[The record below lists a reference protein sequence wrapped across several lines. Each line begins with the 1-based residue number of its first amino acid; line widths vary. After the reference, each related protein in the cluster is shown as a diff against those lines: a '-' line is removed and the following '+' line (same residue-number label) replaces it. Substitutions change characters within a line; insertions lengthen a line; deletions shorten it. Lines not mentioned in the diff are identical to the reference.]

1 MARNFWR
8 RGSSGDTVK
17 YLIMIYSNPMSRA
30 VWEKFSQEQRAEGL
44 TVYDALRDDMI
55 ASGEYIVSEALA
67 DPSLGRRVSVQD
79 GQTLTSDGPYAEVKE
94 HLAGFFL
101 IECDSMER
109 AVERAARVPEA
120 ALGLVEVRP
129 VFDRSGWEM

>member
-1 MARNFWR
+1 M
-8 RGSSGDTVK
+8 K
-17 YLIMIYSNPMSRA
+17 YLIMIYSNPKSRTI
-30 VWEKFSQEQRAEGL
+30 WESFSKEQRAEGL
-44 TVYDALRDDMI
+44 TVYDALRDDLI
-55 ASGEYIVSEALA
+55 ASGEFIVTEALA
-67 DPSLGRRVSVQD
+67 DASLGKRVSVQD
-79 GQTLTSDGPYAEVKE
+79 GQTLTSDGPFAEVKE
-94 HLAGFFL
+94 QLAGFFL

>member
-1 MARNFWR
+1 LEEL
-8 RGSSGDTVK
+8 VK

-30 VWEKFSQEQRAEGL
+30 VWDKFSREQRAEGL

-67 DPSLGRRVSVQD
+67 DPSLGQRVSVQD
-79 GQTLTSDGPYAEVKE
+79 GQTMTSDGPYAEVKE

>member
-1 MARNFWR
+1 MAKNLEAL
-8 RGSSGDTVK
+8 VK

-30 VWEKFSQEQRAEGL
+30 AWEKFSREQRAEGL

-67 DPSLGRRVSVQD
+67 DPSLGQRVSVQD
-79 GQTLTSDGPYAEVKE
+79 GQTMTSDGPYAEVKE

>member
-1 MARNFWR
+1 M
-8 RGSSGDTVK
+8 K

-30 VWEKFSQEQRAEGL
+30 AWEKFSREQRAEGL

-67 DPSLGRRVSVQD
+67 DASQGKRVSVQD
-79 GQTLTSDGPYAEVKE
+79 GRTVTSDGPFAEVKE
-94 HLAGFFL
+94 QLAGFFL

-109 AVERAARVPEA
+109 AVECAARVPEA
-120 ALGLVEVRP
+120 AFSVVEVRP
-129 VFDRSGWEM
+129 VFDRNDWLT

>member
-1 MARNFWR
+1 MAKNLEAL
-8 RGSSGDTVK
+8 VK

-30 VWEKFSQEQRAEGL
+30 VWEKFSREQRAEGL

-67 DPSLGRRVSVQD
+67 DPSLGQRVSVQD
-79 GQTLTSDGPYAEVKE
+79 GQIMTSDGPYAEVKE

>member
-1 MARNFWR
+1 M
-8 RGSSGDTVK
+8 K

-30 VWEKFSQEQRAEGL
+30 VWEKFSREQRAEGL

-67 DPSLGRRVSVQD
+67 DPSLGQRVSVQD
-79 GQTLTSDGPYAEVKE
+79 GQTMTSDGPYAEVKE

>member
-1 MARNFWR
+1 
-8 RGSSGDTVK
+8 VK

-30 VWEKFSQEQRAEGL
+30 VWEKFSREQRAEGL

-67 DPSLGRRVSVQD
+67 DPSLGQRVSVHD
-79 GQTLTSDGPYAEVKE
+79 GQTMTSDGPYAEVKE

>member
-1 MARNFWR
+1 LEEL
-8 RGSSGDTVK
+8 VK

-30 VWEKFSQEQRAEGL
+30 VWEKFSREQRAEGL

-67 DPSLGRRVSVQD
+67 DPSLGQRVSVQD
-79 GQTLTSDGPYAEVKE
+79 GQTMTSDGPYAEVKE

-129 VFDRSGWEM
+129 VFDRSGWER